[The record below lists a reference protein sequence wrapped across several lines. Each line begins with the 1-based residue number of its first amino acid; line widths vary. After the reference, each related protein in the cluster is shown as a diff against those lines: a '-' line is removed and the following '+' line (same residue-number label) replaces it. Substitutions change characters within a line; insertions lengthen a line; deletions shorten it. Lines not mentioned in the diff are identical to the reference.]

1 LNLQTELKTAMQK
14 RIIKEISDFIFIEDE
29 LSEADIIFL
38 PGGAHAEVPE
48 KGAEVFSLGYAPI
61 VMPAGKYGIKA
72 GAFAGVQSKKDIYTG
87 SYVTECDFY
96 KDVLIKNGVP
106 EEAIICEERSTF
118 TKMNAVNSRKLTD
131 KMGLD
136 IKRAIICCKSFHA
149 RRCLMYYSY
158 AYPDTEFMIAPI
170 DVQGI
175 SKDTWHLKPLAKKR
189 IMSEL
194 RKAGGQ
200 LTDEVDEFL
209 GHRERK

>member
-1 LNLQTELKTAMQK
+1 MQK
-14 RIIKEISDFIFIEDE
+14 RIIKEISDFIFIEDKLE
-29 LSEADIIFL
+29 AADIIFL

-48 KGAEVFSLGYAPI
+48 KGAEVFCAGYAPI
-61 VMPAGKYGIKA
+61 IMPAGKYAINT
-72 GAFAGVQSKKDIYTG
+72 GAFAGVQSKGDIYNG
-87 SYVTECDFY
+87 EYVTECDFY

-106 EEAIICEERSTF
+106 EEAIVCEDRSTF

-136 IKRAIICCKSFHA
+136 IKKAIICCKSFHA

-158 AYPDTEFMIAPI
+158 AYPDTEFIICPT

-175 SKDTWHLKPLAKKR
+175 NKDTGHLYPLATKR
-189 IMSEL
+189 VMSEL

-209 GHRERK
+209 GHREKK